1 VKSLTA
7 AIAAI
12 ALAIA
17 IAIALSG
24 CGYRSINSGDRPET
38 ERFSVV
44 LSSTNLPDA
53 VASDEVLAGVR
64 DELARLNALRGGE
77 SYPRCEVEI
86 LRSDEASEG
95 IGTLRNGEGVLMPD
109 ARATRVG
116 IVARAWI
123 VRSKD
128 AARER
133 DTGDVRA
140 LEVIAAAPDARASM
154 FQHTDALRAAGRRVG
169 HRVGSR
175 VLGLPTS
182 SD

>member
-1 VKSLTA
+1 VK
-7 AIAAI
+7 
-12 ALAIA
+12 ALLLFAT
-17 IAIALSG
+17 IALSS
-24 CGYRSINSGDRPET
+24 CGYRSINGGDRPES
-38 ERFSVV
+38 ERFAVV

-64 DELARLNALRGGE
+64 DELSRMNALRGGE

-86 LRSDEASEG
+86 LRADEASEG
-95 IGTLRNGEGVLMPD
+95 VSTLRNSEGVLMPD

-128 AARER
+128 GTRER

-140 LEVIAAAPDARASM
+140 LEVISAAPDARASL

-169 HRVGSR
+169 RRVGDR
-175 VLGLPTS
+175 VLGLPSS